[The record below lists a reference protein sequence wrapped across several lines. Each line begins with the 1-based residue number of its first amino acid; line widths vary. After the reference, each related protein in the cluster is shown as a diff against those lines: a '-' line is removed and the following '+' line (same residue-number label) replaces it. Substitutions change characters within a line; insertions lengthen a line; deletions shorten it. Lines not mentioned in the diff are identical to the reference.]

1 MQGKTIVLTG
11 AAKGIGRA
19 TALRLAKAGH
29 TVFAGVRKLEDGDSL
44 RADQSS
50 IRPILL
56 DVTHVEQIAAAV
68 ETVRAYVGDR
78 GLDALINNAGVAV
91 ASPLEF
97 LPIDDFRKQIEVN
110 LTAQLAVTQA
120 FIPYLRAARG
130 RIINVTSIGGRVA
143 GKMLGAYHAS
153 KFAFEALTDT
163 LRLELAPWGME
174 VVAIEPGEI
183 ATPIWETGAQ
193 MFAAMLTRMP
203 PQVMDLYGTEIRQT
217 ETRAAS
223 GGTGGSPADA
233 VAQVIERAILAAR
246 PRTRY
251 TVGMDA
257 RIADTVIRRLPDR
270 LRDRLMGSR

>member
-44 RADQSS
+44 HAEQPT

-56 DVTHVEQIAAAV
+56 DVTHAEQIAAAV
-68 ETVRAYVGDR
+68 ETVRAFVGDR

-97 LPIDDFRKQIEVN
+97 LPIEDFRKQIEVN

-120 FIPYLRAARG
+120 LLPSLRTARG
-130 RIINVTSIGGRVA
+130 RIINVTSIGGRIA

-163 LRLELAPWGME
+163 LRLELAPWGIE

-193 MFAAMLTRMP
+193 MFDAMLKRMP

-217 ETRAAS
+217 AARAAS

-233 VAQVIERAILAAR
+233 VAQVIERALMASR
-246 PRTRY
+246 PHTRY